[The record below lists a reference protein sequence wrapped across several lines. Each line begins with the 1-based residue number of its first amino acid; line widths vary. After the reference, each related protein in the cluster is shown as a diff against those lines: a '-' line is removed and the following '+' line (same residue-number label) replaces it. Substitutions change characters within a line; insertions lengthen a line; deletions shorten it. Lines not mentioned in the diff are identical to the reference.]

1 MSSLLS
7 SAGDKLTHVTGR
19 FAPIAAEFQELVAG
33 QPLDLARA
41 ALVIAKLEYPDL
53 DPAPS
58 MARLRQLGERA
69 SDAVAPLRDAPASMR
84 LSAIAG
90 VLFEQEGFAGN
101 RAHYDDF
108 RNSLLNVVLERR
120 LGIPITLALVFIEVA
135 KRAGVDVHGVS
146 FPGHFL
152 LRGSDDDA
160 KGQPLILDPYDGGR
174 ALTQADCRGLL
185 AQMVGDESAFSSD
198 LLAPCTP
205 RQMLARI
212 LNNLKRTYVEV
223 RSFPQARAATDL
235 ILAVDPTLLSE
246 LRDRGLLAYHL
257 DDYASALRDLEDF
270 VRLHAWTDEQN
281 RTERDEI
288 WNHIKNLRR
297 RVAGFN

>member
-1 MSSLLS
+1 M
-7 SAGDKLTHVTGR
+7 KR
-19 FAPIAAEFQELVAG
+19 FADVAAEFQGVAAAD
-33 QPLDLARA
+33 PVDLARA
-41 ALVIAKLEYPDL
+41 ALVIARLEYPDL
-53 DPAPS
+53 DPEPS
-58 MARLRQLGERA
+58 LQRLRELGDRA
-69 SDAVAPLRDAPASMR
+69 SEAVTPLGAAPLSVRLAAVAEQLFQRD
-84 LSAIAG
+84 
-90 VLFEQEGFAGN
+90 GFAGN

-135 KRAGVDVHGVS
+135 RRAGVDVHGVS

-152 LRGSDDDA
+152 LRGSDD
-160 KGQPLILDPYDGGR
+160 GGGPPLILDPFDGGR
-174 ALTQADCRGLL
+174 PLTEPDLRGLL
-185 AQMVGDESAFSSD
+185 ARTSGDDTAYSPD
-198 LLAPCTP
+198 LLRPCTP

-212 LNNLKRTYVEV
+212 LNNLKRTYVEL
-223 RSFPQARAATDL
+223 RSFPQAYAATDL

-257 DDYASALRDLEDF
+257 DDYQAALRDLEDF
-270 VRLHAWTDEQN
+270 VKLHAWTDEAN
-281 RTERDEI
+281 KEEREEI

>member
-1 MSSLLS
+1 
-7 SAGDKLTHVTGR
+7 VTGR
-19 FAPIAAEFQELVAG
+19 FASIAAEFQELVAG
-33 QPLDLARA
+33 GPVDLARA

-69 SDAVAPLRDAPASMR
+69 TDAIAPLAGAPASAR
-84 LSAIAG
+84 LSAISG
-90 VLFEQEGFAGN
+90 VLFVDEGFAGN

-120 LGIPITLALVFIEVA
+120 LGIPITLALVFMEVA
-135 KRAGVDVHGVS
+135 ARAGIDVQGVS

-152 LRGSDDDA
+152 LRGPDE
-160 KGQPLILDPYDGGR
+160 QEIERPVILDPFDGGR
-174 ALTQADCRGLL
+174 ALTEAGCRSLL
-185 AQMVGDESAFSSD
+185 ARMIGDEAAFSAD
-198 LLAPCTP
+198 LLRPCSP

-257 DDYASALRDLEDF
+257 DDYPAALRDLEDF

-281 RTERDEI
+281 RAERDEI
-288 WNHIKNLRR
+288 WTHIKNLRR

>member
-1 MSSLLS
+1 M
-7 SAGDKLTHVTGR
+7 TGR
-19 FAPIAAEFQELVAG
+19 FASIAAEFQELVAG
-33 QPLDLARA
+33 GPVDLARA

-69 SDAVAPLRDAPASMR
+69 SDAIAPLAGAPASAR
-84 LSAIAG
+84 LSAISG
-90 VLFEQEGFAGN
+90 VLFVDEGFAGN

-120 LGIPITLALVFIEVA
+120 LGIPITLALVFMEVA
-135 KRAGVDVHGVS
+135 ARAGIDVQGVS

-152 LRGSDDDA
+152 LRGPDE
-160 KGQPLILDPYDGGR
+160 QEIERPVILDPFDGGR
-174 ALTQADCRGLL
+174 ALTEAGCRSLL
-185 AQMVGDESAFSSD
+185 ARMIGDEAAFSAD
-198 LLAPCTP
+198 LLRPCSP

-257 DDYASALRDLEDF
+257 DDYPAALRDLEDF

-281 RTERDEI
+281 RAERDEI
-288 WNHIKNLRR
+288 WTHIKNLRR

>member
-1 MSSLLS
+1 
-7 SAGDKLTHVTGR
+7 VTGR
-19 FAPIAAEFQELVAG
+19 FASIAAEFQELVAG
-33 QPLDLARA
+33 GPVDLARA

-69 SDAVAPLRDAPASMR
+69 SDAIAPLAGAPASAR
-84 LSAIAG
+84 LSAISG
-90 VLFEQEGFAGN
+90 VLFVDEGFAGN

-120 LGIPITLALVFIEVA
+120 LGIPITLALVFMEVA
-135 KRAGVDVHGVS
+135 ARAGIDVQGVS

-152 LRGSDDDA
+152 LRGPDE
-160 KGQPLILDPYDGGR
+160 QEIERPVILDPFDGGR
-174 ALTQADCRGLL
+174 ALTEAGCRSLL
-185 AQMVGDESAFSSD
+185 ARMIGDEAAFSAD
-198 LLAPCTP
+198 LLRPCSP

-257 DDYASALRDLEDF
+257 DDYPAALRDLEDF

-281 RTERDEI
+281 RAERDEI
-288 WNHIKNLRR
+288 WTHIKNLRR

>member
-7 SAGDKLTHVTGR
+7 SVGDKLTHVTGR

-33 QPLDLARA
+33 QSLDLARA
-41 ALVIAKLEYPDL
+41 ALVVAKLEYPDL

-69 SDAVAPLRDAPASMR
+69 AHALAPLDDAPASMR
-84 LSAIAG
+84 LAAIAG

-152 LRGSDDDA
+152 LRGADDDPA
-160 KGQPLILDPYDGGR
+160 AQPLILDPYDGGR
-174 ALTQADCRGLL
+174 ALTEADCRGLL

-198 LLAPCTP
+198 LLTPCTP

-281 RTERDEI
+281 RAERDEI